1 MTQLESYPHVRKPF
15 YAAYALLG
23 IVVGAIQVAYVAA
36 DAGQPTW
43 LTVCLAV
50 YGFIGTAFGVTA
62 ASNTPAR
69 D

>member
-1 MTQLESYPHVRKPF
+1 MNLLAEYPQIRKPL
-15 YAAYALLG
+15 YALYALLG

-43 LTVCLAV
+43 LTVSLAV
-50 YGFIGTAFGVTA
+50 YGFVGTAFGLTA

-69 D
+69 